1 VSLSMRMRSDA
12 STPSLPRS
20 DTTQPQQSGGSLPRL
35 GPTSGTSP
43 TVASKTF
50 TRKAFHYPFESLSG
64 SLDFVASTG
73 VFADR
78 QMMTMPT
85 AVCVRCAEHASMC
98 MSCTE
103 ILCQEA
109 LNFYRQTR
117 ARGAASLF
125 ANAIT
130 QTGVTKA
137 LKAAVFKLWIN
148 GNRYR
153 SRREKKM
160 EFQCEKLFKVSLV
173 RTPFRAWR
181 TFVKNEILERAN
193 KKIEDL
199 EIKLSMAEQAV
210 ARAVAERNAFEQQA
224 KFTAG
229 QLKGRDTTIESLEA
243 ALAEAGLQREEDK
256 RRIVG
261 LASVSGPLLALGDVV
276 DLLLVD
282 SCEDLRSRLLRCAS
296 STTPAHDFGK
306 CFDVED
312 SVRTLGKDS
321 QRRSSKKKVVKLD
334 ETSEIIELLLTWA
347 SSKSREASNVKAAD
361 GLTLEQYLPKFR
373 VIESVDDLPSGQALL
388 RLVIAVI
395 FDAAVDGKT
404 TLRLPTNM
412 LAAAEAHHREANELG
427 PTNAA
432 VSLNDELVADVQAP
446 AQSSKE
452 MIAKA
457 VSLAHKYLHLP
468 KYNPK
473 DLQEGRVEVI
483 LTFLAQLMLAASAP
497 AQHPSNIQ
505 KVGDLIRAYQG
516 VETQSQAAQAGLVGG
531 VGAKMAALRDRWAE
545 WKGLKDPEGLPVLEQ
560 TIAPAA
566 EEKAADS
573 GDVQRGEG
581 EEGEEEEKGGDS
593 IVAADAVAEAAAAA
607 LAAAAEAA
615 AAAANDPSVK
625 YAKLISAVD
634 ECLAALGAEKAEA
647 ATGVGGAL
655 AKQVLGVREGAESL
669 FAVKQSAAQL
679 ERTRDKGVKF
689 ATELRSAVA
698 AFQYEL
704 LLGELGWI
712 GK

>member
-1 VSLSMRMRSDA
+1 MSLSMRMRSDA
-12 STPSLPRS
+12 STPALPRS
-20 DTTQPQQSGGSLPRL
+20 DATLQHQSGSLPRL
-35 GPTSGTSP
+35 GQSPCP

-50 TRKAFHYPFESLSG
+50 NRKAFHYPFESLSG

-78 QMMTMPT
+78 QQMTMPT

-148 GNRYR
+148 GKRYR

-181 TFVKNEILERAN
+181 SFVKTEILERAN

-199 EIKLSMAEQAV
+199 EAKLSMAEQAV

-224 KFTAG
+224 KFTAQ

-243 ALAEAGLQREEDK
+243 ALAEAGRQSEEDK

-261 LASVSGPLLALGDVV
+261 LAAISGPLLSLGEVV
-276 DLLLVD
+276 DLLVVD
-282 SCEDLRSRLLRCAS
+282 SREDLRSRLLRCAS
-296 STTPAHDFGK
+296 STTPAHDFSK

-312 SVRTLGKDS
+312 SARTLGKDS
-321 QRRSSKKKVVKLD
+321 YRRSSKKKVVKLD
-334 ETSEIIELLLTWA
+334 ETSEIIELLLTWVSA
-347 SSKSREASNVKAAD
+347 KSREASNVKAAD
-361 GLTLEQYLPKFR
+361 GLALAQYLPKFR
-373 VIESVDDLPSGQALL
+373 VVESVDDLPSGQALL

-404 TLRLPTNM
+404 TLRLPTTM
-412 LAAAEAHHREANELG
+412 LAAAEEHHREANEHG
-427 PTNAA
+427 PAKAA
-432 VSLNDELVADVQAP
+432 VSLNDELAADVQAP

-452 MIAKA
+452 MLAKA

-473 DLQEGRVEVI
+473 DFQDGRVEVI
-483 LTFLAQLMLAASAP
+483 LTFLGQLMLAASAP

-516 VETQSQAAQAGLVGG
+516 VEAQSQAAQADLAGG
-531 VGAKMAALRDRWAE
+531 VGATMASLRDRWAE
-545 WKGLKDPEGLPVLEQ
+545 WKGLKDPEGMPVLGQ
-560 TIAPAA
+560 IAAPAA
-566 EEKAADS
+566 EEKEPD
-573 GDVQRGEG
+573 GHVQRGEG
-581 EEGEEEEKGGDS
+581 GEGEDEEKGGDS
-593 IVAADAVAEAAAAA
+593 ILAADAVAEAAAAA

-634 ECLAALGAEKAEA
+634 ACLAALGPDQAESVM
-647 ATGVGGAL
+647 GVGGAF
-655 AKQVLGVREGAESL
+655 AKQVMGVREGAESL

-704 LLGELGWI
+704 MLGELGWV